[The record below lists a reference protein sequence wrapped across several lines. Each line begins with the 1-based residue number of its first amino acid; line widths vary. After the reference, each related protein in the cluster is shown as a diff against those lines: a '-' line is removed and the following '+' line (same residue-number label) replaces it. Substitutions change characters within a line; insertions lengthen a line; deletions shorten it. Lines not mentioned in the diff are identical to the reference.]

1 MSIPSHIRPLDEL
14 DAAWRVGPAGVRLEA
29 VRRAARKL
37 RARLHEG
44 ATVTSVR
51 TYDLVTLP
59 YPTRYA
65 LADAARSPLPFIM
78 MTNRMQLINVATD
91 EGMKRVVVNP
101 SDQVRNA
108 ETPFFKRLLEKYGD
122 FLSHK
127 VMSKRHA
134 EVPERMREAGVDGAA
149 VDYVTFDH
157 LHTQDLRRVLG
168 EWFPKA
174 KLLVM
179 KEELAIFEK
188 LHPLQTDWYLPNA
201 LEGVPQERIVAV
213 DRDVIVGDG
222 LVLVRTPGHTLGNH
236 SIVVHTDRGVW
247 AISENGIAADS
258 YVPEKS
264 ELGGLA
270 GYARAR
276 GVEVILNSNTREAS
290 LEQYTSMV
298 LEKELVDPCPD
309 GSGFLQHF
317 PSSELTASAL
327 LPGLAPTY
335 AHKAITQGPAPR

>member
-1 MSIPSHIRPLDEL
+1 MAFPAHIKPLDEL

-37 RARLHEG
+37 RARLHDG
-44 ATVTSVR
+44 PTVQSVR

-59 YPTRYA
+59 YPTRYG
-65 LADAARSPLPFIM
+65 LGDASRSPLPFLMI
-78 MTNRMQLINVATD
+78 TNRMQILNVATD

-101 SDQVRNA
+101 SDQVRDA
-108 ETPFFKRLLEKYGD
+108 ETPFFKRLADRYGD

-134 EVPERMREAGVDGAA
+134 EVPERLHEAGVDGAA
-149 VDYVTFDH
+149 IDYVTFDH
-157 LHTQDLRRVLG
+157 LHTQDLRRVLL
-168 EWFPKA
+168 EWFPRS
-174 KLLVM
+174 KLLIM

-188 LHPLQTDWYLPNA
+188 LHPLQADWYLPNA
-201 LEGVPQERIVAV
+201 LDGIPADRIVAV
-213 DRDVIVGDG
+213 DRDVLVGEG
-222 LVLVRTPGHTLGNH
+222 LALVRTPGHTAGNH

-258 YVPEKS
+258 YVPERS
-264 ELGGLA
+264 ELSGVA
-270 GYARAR
+270 AHAHSRS
-276 GVEVILNSNTREAS
+276 VEVILNANTRELS
-290 LEQYTSMV
+290 LDQYTSMV

-309 GSGFLQHF
+309 GSGFVQHF

-335 AHKAITQGPAPR
+335 AHKAITHGPAPR